1 MIVGGILICVG
12 LWFSS
17 AKAQAYTA
25 WCDKKCDLVG
35 RQILLNQRRAADAAA
50 AEHAEHA
57 EQQYN
62 EADTHSGVCEV

>member
-35 RQILLNQRRAADAAA
+35 RQILLNQRIAADAACAQHEREQYEDVDPA
-50 AEHAEHA
+50 A
-57 EQQYN
+57 
-62 EADTHSGVCEV
+62 GVCEV

>member
-50 AEHAEHA
+50 AEQEY
-57 EQQYN
+57 E
-62 EADTHSGVCEV
+62 DTDARGGVCEV

>member
-25 WCDKKCDLVG
+25 WCDKKAELLG
-35 RQILLNQRRAADAAA
+35 RQILLQQRMAADAAI
-50 AEHAEHA
+50 AEHEYEYEEAEPA
-57 EQQYN
+57 
-62 EADTHSGVCEV
+62 AGACEGINNG